1 MAEGCRNR
9 LGGIFG
15 LCELIEQH
23 AGAVEYDLIRHGL
36 RLRNLGTRE
45 LSWRDLLVI
54 VKNQPPDQSALAVAV
69 NPDDAAW
76 QSLEPHLLA
85 EMVDMLHLLVWAKTK
100 DASKG
105 RGRPKPI
112 ERPGTRPDRFGK
124 KPLPLDE
131 MRVWLGWSA

>member
-1 MAEGCRNR
+1 MAEGRRNR
-9 LGGIFG
+9 PGGIFG
-15 LCELIEQH
+15 LCELIDQH

-36 RLRNLGTRE
+36 RLRDLGDG

-54 VKNQPPDQSALAVAV
+54 VQNQPPNQSALVAV
-69 NPDDAAW
+69 MDPENAPW

-85 EMVDMLHLLVWAKTK
+85 EAVDMLHLLVWAKTK

-112 ERPGTRPDRFGK
+112 ERPGTRPERMGK

-131 MRVWLGWSA
+131 MKAWLGW

>member
-1 MAEGCRNR
+1 MRD
-9 LGGIFG
+9 LGS
-15 LCELIEQH
+15 
-23 AGAVEYDLIRHGL
+23 R
-36 RLRNLGTRE
+36 R

-54 VKNQPPDQSALAVAV
+54 MRNQPAKDSAVAAAES
-69 NPDDAAW
+69 PADAPWAG
-76 QSLEPHLLA
+76 LEPHLLA

-112 ERPGTRPDRFGK
+112 ERPGNRPDRLGS

-131 MRVWLGWSA
+131 MKEWLGW